1 MGLGH
6 RLAVV
11 DRCVVN
17 DLSIGANDLN
27 VNVTTL
33 CSLRSVKAAVDDKT
47 PVLLVHLGR
56 MRERGGERGLEG
68 EIASLH

>member
-11 DRCVVN
+11 DRCVIN

-27 VNVTTL
+27 VNVAAL
-33 CSLRSVKAAVDDKT
+33 CCLRSIKAAVNDKT
-47 PVLLVHLGR
+47 SVLLVHLGR
-56 MRERGGERGLEG
+56 MRE
-68 EIASLH
+68 